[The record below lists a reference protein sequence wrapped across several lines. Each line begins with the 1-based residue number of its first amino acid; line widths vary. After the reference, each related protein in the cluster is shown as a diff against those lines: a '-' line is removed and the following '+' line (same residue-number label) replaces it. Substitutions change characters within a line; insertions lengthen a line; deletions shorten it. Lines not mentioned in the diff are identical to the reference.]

1 MCVDTKVVVIKGR
14 KLMIPLP
21 SETADKVHV
30 AVDLVLYIGE
40 LSSLKSTITMLR
52 DVGTILSKNQSK
64 NQLKT
69 NYLQKQT
76 YYMYRILLFISF
88 SCNSCTSLKL

>member
-40 LSSLKSTITMLR
+40 LSSLKTTITICMLR

-76 YYMYRILLFISF
+76 YYMHRILLFISF
-88 SCNSCTSLKL
+88 SCNSCTSL

>member
-21 SETADKVHV
+21 SETADKVRV

-69 NYLQKQT
+69 NY
-76 YYMYRILLFISF
+76 
-88 SCNSCTSLKL
+88 

>member
-21 SETADKVHV
+21 SETADKVRV

-52 DVGTILSKNQSK
+52 DVGT
-64 NQLKT
+64 
-69 NYLQKQT
+69 
-76 YYMYRILLFISF
+76 FI
-88 SCNSCTSLKL
+88 

>member
-1 MCVDTKVVVIKGR
+1 MCVDTQVVVIKGR

-21 SETADKVHV
+21 SETADKVRV

-69 NYLQKQT
+69 NY
-76 YYMYRILLFISF
+76 
-88 SCNSCTSLKL
+88 

>member
-1 MCVDTKVVVIKGR
+1 MCVDTKVVVIKCR

-40 LSSLKSTITMLR
+40 LSSL
-52 DVGTILSKNQSK
+52 
-64 NQLKT
+64 
-69 NYLQKQT
+69 
-76 YYMYRILLFISF
+76 
-88 SCNSCTSLKL
+88 

>member
-76 YYMYRILLFISF
+76 YYMHRILLFISF
-88 SCNSCTSLKL
+88 SCNSCTSL

>member
-1 MCVDTKVVVIKGR
+1 MCVDNKVVVIKGR

-40 LSSLKSTITMLR
+40 LSSL
-52 DVGTILSKNQSK
+52 
-64 NQLKT
+64 
-69 NYLQKQT
+69 
-76 YYMYRILLFISF
+76 
-88 SCNSCTSLKL
+88 

>member
-1 MCVDTKVVVIKGR
+1 MCVDSKVVVIKGR

-21 SETADKVHV
+21 SETADKVRV

-69 NYLQKQT
+69 NY
-76 YYMYRILLFISF
+76 
-88 SCNSCTSLKL
+88 

>member
-21 SETADKVHV
+21 SETADKVRV

>member
-1 MCVDTKVVVIKGR
+1 
-14 KLMIPLP
+14 MIPLP

-40 LSSLKSTITMLR
+40 LSSLKTTITMLR

-88 SCNSCTSLKL
+88 SCNSCTSL

>member
-21 SETADKVHV
+21 SETADKVRV

-76 YYMYRILLFISF
+76 YYMHRILLFISF
-88 SCNSCTSLKL
+88 SCNSCTSL

>member
-21 SETADKVHV
+21 SETADKVRV
-30 AVDLVLYIGE
+30 AVLYIGE

-69 NYLQKQT
+69 NY
-76 YYMYRILLFISF
+76 
-88 SCNSCTSLKL
+88 

>member
-21 SETADKVHV
+21 SGTADKVHV

-69 NYLQKQT
+69 NY
-76 YYMYRILLFISF
+76 
-88 SCNSCTSLKL
+88 